1 MIILNLF
8 LTQYNIYYHDYDH
21 LNHYNII
28 FYFIPKIRIPQ
39 YTVSEDFSSFI
50 SESETYLTFI
60 KLVPSV
66 TTIQPPLYLSNKLTG
81 IV

>member
-8 LTQYNIYYHDYDH
+8 LTQYNIYYHDYEH

-28 FYFIPKIRIPQ
+28 CYFIPKIRIPQ

-50 SESETYLTFI
+50 SESEIYLTVI
-60 KLVPSV
+60 ELVPSV
-66 TTIQPPLYLSNKLTG
+66 TMIQPSLYFLN
-81 IV
+81 I